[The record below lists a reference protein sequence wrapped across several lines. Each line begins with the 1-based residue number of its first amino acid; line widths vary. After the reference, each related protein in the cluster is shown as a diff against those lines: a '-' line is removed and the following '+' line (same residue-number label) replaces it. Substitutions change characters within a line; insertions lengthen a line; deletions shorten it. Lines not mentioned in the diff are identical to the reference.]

1 MDNISVYAIQA
12 ELALASYANL
22 TAGVP
27 SIDELKRDAVGMSDA
42 QARRF
47 ARDWRVVEQY
57 THTEQTPIYD
67 DGGNITGYL
76 TTSNGLTVT
85 VFQEVATG
93 KRYLEH

>member
-1 MDNISVYAIQA
+1 
-12 ELALASYANL
+12 
-22 TAGVP
+22 
-27 SIDELKRDAVGMSDA
+27 MSDA

-76 TTSNGLTVT
+76 TTSNGLSVT
-85 VFQEVATG
+85 VFTKSTTVSWLPSG
-93 KRYLEH
+93 V